1 MPVADDAVRQEAAYY
16 QSIEEAF
23 VERRGDPLM
32 LSNAD
37 WTLIRRWRLAGVPLR
52 VVLRGIADA
61 FDARAHSWA
70 RDRKVASLRYCESE
84 VDQAFERW
92 QRALA
97 GGLDGSE
104 LGRAEQRLRQALREA
119 EGRLSGRLSGLVAE
133 LLAAWSAET
142 APQGAALEAWLR
154 EREDLLLAEL
164 SRAAGAEALE
174 ALQAEVELDLLP
186 YRERLPERILAQ
198 VRDESLRRRLL
209 ESAGLPRIS
218 LFEGC

>member
-1 MPVADDAVRQEAAYY
+1 MPVAAEAVRQEAGYY
-16 QSIEEAF
+16 QAIEQAF

-37 WTLIRRWRLAGVPLR
+37 WTLIRHWRLAGVPLR

-70 RDRKVASLRYCESE
+70 RDRKVGSLRYCESE

-97 GGLDGSE
+97 GGLDDSA
-104 LGRAEQRLRQALREA
+104 LLRAEQRLRQALA
-119 EGRLSGRLSGLVAE
+119 DAGPRLSGRLGGLVSE
-133 LLAAWSAET
+133 LLAAWGATPRHGATLET
-142 APQGAALEAWLR
+142 WLR
-154 EREDLLLAEL
+154 EREDELLGEL
-164 SRAAGAEALE
+164 RRAAGAEALE
-174 ALQAEVELDLLP
+174 GLRAEVEHDLVP

-209 ESAGLPRIS
+209 EGTGLPRLS